1 MNMSRTTKRAKQF
14 FKSFCELLKQNAFSR
29 WTSLM
34 SVLLFA
40 ATLALPIWRIVPIAS
55 EQPFIP
61 LHYNVY
67 FGVDRFGPWYAIF
80 VLPIL
85 GFIFLIINVAL
96 QVHFVSRE
104 KILTRFFAVSTVI
117 LELIFLIAMFLIILL
132 NI

>member
-1 MNMSRTTKRAKQF
+1 MSRKIKSAKQF
-14 FKSFCELLKQNAFSR
+14 FKSFRELLKQNAFSR

-34 SVLLFA
+34 SVLLFSV
-40 ATLALPIWRIVPIAS
+40 TIALPIWRIVPLAE
-55 EQPFIP
+55 EQPYIP

-67 FGVDRFGPWYAIF
+67 FGVDRFGPWYTIF

-104 KILTRFFAVSTVI
+104 KILTRFFAVSTVF